1 MANRCGPIF
10 DSQSS
15 TPPLA
20 EPRHSMQRKLV
31 LWTVSLVGV
40 STMVCALW
48 LSQIATHAMRE
59 SHLRNVMMLNNAV
72 AAALAGQ
79 VKDIWNPATNRVLG
93 VLKSDSRL
101 AFVIVT
107 DTDGSVLHRLMI
119 DPSAWAAYTHGA
131 QWMHGADE
139 YELERAVELGEHGDL
154 IVHKTAIWNP
164 PLRNDTAHRTDD
176 EQGRVLEGFVV
187 LAVREPGLPHT
198 LAKLRAAQVIAACV
212 ICLLSVPVV
221 IWAARRWAS
230 PFRALLE
237 ATISLSQGREP
248 PSVPVGTQDE
258 LGLVAQSFN
267 DMAHNLSIARQD
279 LERANQQL
287 EEKVQDRTAELER
300 VNHKLEVEIHDK
312 DDFLRAVTHDL
323 NTPLRNIAGM
333 ASTLLVKYQSQLSE
347 DVVKRIE
354 RIRANVKM
362 QTELINDLF
371 EISRIRTQ
379 PGKQQ
384 NVDLQ
389 KLVEQLRDQLSYDLD
404 QCGATLVID
413 TQLPIII
420 ADRNRVRQ
428 LFQNILENAIKYMT
442 QSPRRVI
449 TIHYQRE
456 GVMLHLSVSD
466 TGQGIAQQDLSN
478 IFQVFRRAKH
488 SGSHAVAGRGVGLAT
503 VKSIVESYGGRV
515 WVQSELGSGST
526 FHFTLDG
533 NTVDP
538 PILGNRA
545 AA

>member
-1 MANRCGPIF
+1 MMNRHGQNS
-10 DSQSS
+10 DVQSK
-15 TPPLA
+15 PPLT

-31 LWTVSLVGV
+31 LWTVALVGV
-40 STMVCALW
+40 STIVCAIW
-48 LSQIATHAMRE
+48 LSQIAAHAMRQ
-59 SHLRNVMMLNNAV
+59 SHLRNVLMLNKAV

-79 VKDIWNPATNRVLG
+79 LEDIWNPATNRVLG

-107 DTDGSVLHRLMI
+107 DPDGTVLHRLMI
-119 DPSAWAAYTHGA
+119 DPNAWAAYTHGV
-131 QWMHGADE
+131 QWMHGANE

-164 PLRNDTAHRTDD
+164 PLRNDAPHRAAD
-176 EQGRVLEGFVV
+176 EQGRTLEGFVV
-187 LAVREPGLPHT
+187 LAVREPSLPHT
-198 LAKLRAAQVIAACV
+198 LAKLRAAQVVAACV
-212 ICLLSVPVV
+212 ICLLSLPVV

-237 ATISLSQGREP
+237 ATNSLSRGQEP

-258 LGLVAQSFN
+258 VGLVAQSFN
-267 DMAHNLSIARQD
+267 DMAQNLSVARQE

-300 VNHKLEVEIHDK
+300 VNRKLEVEIRDK

-333 ASTLLVKYQSQLSE
+333 ASMLLAKHRPQLSE
-347 DVVKRIE
+347 DAVKKIE
-354 RIRANVKM
+354 RIHANAKT

-379 PGKQQ
+379 PGKRQ

-389 KLVEQLRDQLSYDLD
+389 KLVKQLRDQLSYDLD
-404 QCGATLVID
+404 QCGTVLVID

-420 ADRNRVRQ
+420 ADRNRIRQ
-428 LFQNILENAIKYMT
+428 VFQNLLENAIKYTM
-442 QSPRRVI
+442 QSSHRVI
-449 TIHYQRE
+449 TINYQRE
-456 GVMLHLSVSD
+456 GVMLRLSVSD
-466 TGQGIAQQDLSN
+466 TGRGIAQQDLPK

-488 SGSHAVAGRGVGLAT
+488 SGSHAAAGRGVGLAT
-503 VKSIVESYGGRV
+503 VKSIVESYGGHV
-515 WVQSELGSGST
+515 WVQSKLGSGST

-533 NTVDP
+533 SIVDP
-538 PILGNRA
+538 HLSANRTA
-545 AA
+545 A